1 MCGNLATTRLVRSKH
16 VVIIVINCIART
28 CFAAAFENSIICV
41 NRSRIIYIEK
51 KTSDGSY
58 ASYDKNNGT
67 ELNRIYS
74 LTNLCLNM

>member
-41 NRSRIIYIEK
+41 NQSRIIYIEK
-51 KTSDGSY
+51 NPAMEVTPVTIKT
-58 ASYDKNNGT
+58 T
-67 ELNRIYS
+67 ELN
-74 LTNLCLNM
+74 